1 MPKTNQTT
9 TPNKVPK
16 TKANKKVAA
25 EPEQSLLQQARR
37 YDRAGAINWANGPRG
52 TQLMGAYAYVLDE
65 YGFTE
70 DEIGRILPSLAYN
83 TYLFVKN

>member
-1 MPKTNQTT
+1 MPTTKTKKT
-9 TPNKVPK
+9 NKVPK
-16 TKANKKVAA
+16 Q
-25 EPEQSLLQQARR
+25 EPKPVLSLLQQARR

-52 TQLMGAYAYVLDE
+52 AQLMGAYAYVLEE

-83 TYLFVKN
+83 TYVFVKY